1 MNLKPCFLFLEALNT
16 SQIYQITSKVCFVK
30 GLVNYIKYWHIFLTL
45 NHICPNKF
53 EGIKNK
59 GLGGVRS
66 MKLIP
71 YCTGRYGQNFLCR
84 CLDRYKNW
92 VDSYRLKYRCVSACF
107 GHFGGFWCFSG
118 DIFIPDR
125 YKLKW
130 VFIKKIATYSASSPL
145 LNLHPPAKYC

>member
-1 MNLKPCFLFLEALNT
+1 MN
-16 SQIYQITSKVCFVK
+16 
-30 GLVNYIKYWHIFLTL
+30 
-45 NHICPNKF
+45 
-53 EGIKNK
+53 
-59 GLGGVRS
+59 
-66 MKLIP
+66 LIP
-71 YCTGRYGQNFLCR
+71 YRTGRYGQNFLCR

-118 DIFIPDR
+118 DIFIPDW

-145 LNLHPPAKYC
+145 LNLHPPAKYCQILRLELAAIPQYLLEFSSLPHCHSFFFWHFWFGFLNKMLAEKPRGQSSR